1 MTHITTLGALRV
13 HFLQKSLLPNEKAH
27 VRFLRGVPNSIVGA
41 GRRAATHGRRASSAL
56 ILFVFRIVKT
66 VRAVNFSMDPSI
78 CVDTIQV
85 GKPPISALIERIQ
98 FDAAAWDFPGLYVA
112 AQRQSACKF
121 GCRRSRG
128 NR

>member
-1 MTHITTLGALRV
+1 MIHITTLEALRV
-13 HFLQKSLLPNEKAH
+13 HFVQKSLLPNEKAH

-41 GRRAATHGRRASSAL
+41 RRMAATHGRRASSAL
-56 ILFVFRIVKT
+56 ILFVFLILKT
-66 VRAVNFSMDPSI
+66 VGAVIFSIYPSI
-78 CVDTIQV
+78 SVDTNQV
-85 GKPPISALIERIQ
+85 GQPPISALIERIQ
-98 FDAAAWDFPGLYVA
+98 FDAAAWDLPGLYVV